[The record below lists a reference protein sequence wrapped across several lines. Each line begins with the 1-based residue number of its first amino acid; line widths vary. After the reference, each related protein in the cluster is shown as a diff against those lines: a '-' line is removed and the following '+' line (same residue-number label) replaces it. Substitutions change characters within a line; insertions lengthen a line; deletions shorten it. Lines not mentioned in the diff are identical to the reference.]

1 MKQLRLHIFI
11 LIISVLLTG
20 CFALPGVPDVFY
32 PTAPT
37 LPPTTAPTE
46 ATSIPTEVTTAPT
59 EATTVP
65 PTEPEH
71 SALYIPDL
79 NVEDVISYFSEVC
92 LDAEFVTNGDP
103 SYLQR
108 WEEPIYYQINGDP
121 TEQDLAVLLEFAGWL
136 NTLEGFPG
144 IFEAADT
151 TAVNLQIHFC
161 DEQTMVEHMGEN
173 FYGADGGTTFWY
185 TDDVIYDAIICYRS
199 DIPQY
204 TRNSVILEEIY
215 NSLGPMQDTDLRKDS
230 IIFSGFSEPQTL
242 TDIDWLILRLL
253 YHPQLRCGMD
263 AAQCEA
269 MIRQLYF

>member
-1 MKQLRLHIFI
+1 MKPLRLSIFML
-11 LIISVLLTG
+11 LISALLAG

-65 PTEPEH
+65 PTEQEH

-79 NVEDVISYFSEVC
+79 SVEDVISYFREVC
-92 LDAEFVTNGDP
+92 LDAEFATSGDP

-121 TEQDLAVLLEFAGWL
+121 TEQDLAVLLEFAAWL

-151 TAVNLQIHFC
+151 TAANLQFYFC
-161 DEQTMVEHMGEN
+161 DEQTMVERMGEN
-173 FYGADGGTTFWY
+173 FYGADGGVTFWY
-185 TDDVIYDAIICYRS
+185 IDNVIYKAIICYRT
-199 DIPQY
+199 DIAQY

-215 NSLGPMQDTDLRKDS
+215 NGLGPVQDTDLREDS
-230 IIFSGFSEPQTL
+230 IIFSGFSEPQAL
-242 TDIDWLILRLL
+242 TEIDRLILQLL
-253 YHPQLRCGMD
+253 YHPQMQCGMD

-269 MIRQLYF
+269 VIRQLYY